1 MFLEENTLINQV
13 SIEPG
18 GSVETTTQVTDVS
31 RAVTVAIHIERSGEG
46 EEQADNVQQQQQQ
59 QQQVPEQDQGKVRV
73 IETVKDASGT

>member
-18 GSVETTTQVTDVS
+18 RSVKTTTQVTDVS

-46 EEQADNVQQQQQQ
+46 EEQADNV
-59 QQQVPEQDQGKVRV
+59 
-73 IETVKDASGT
+73 